1 MQNRSVENMSNEYV
15 FEMKDIT
22 KAFGRNVVLDG
33 VSISIKPGEVR
44 ALMGENGAGKSTLM
58 KILGGIF
65 SADSGTVYM
74 DGKEASIKTVDD
86 ARKYGVSFIHQEIT
100 NIPEMTIAENIFLGR
115 EPKNHLKL
123 VDYRKMKHEAQ
134 KALDALGLDLDAG
147 MLIRGLSVAQQQ
159 MIEIARAVNEGAKI
173 LILDEPTASLSK
185 SETDNLFA
193 QIDRLKKA
201 GVAMIYISHRMEE
214 TFKVCDSVTVLRDG
228 KFIGTRDTK
237 ETTENE
243 LISMMVGREFNNM
256 YGNKRVIGGDV
267 IMEVKHLTTDKV
279 FDISFTLRKGE
290 ILGFSGLVGA
300 GRTELALALFGIDSI
315 QSGEV
320 WLEGKKLTISK
331 PKDAMNAGIALV
343 PEERKEQ
350 GLFLGHSIATNLTFQ
365 VLSEFIHQLRVDKKK
380 ESNIVDEFKQ
390 KLSIKMASVEQTA
403 GELSGGNQQKIVI
416 SKWLAAK
423 PKVLILDEP
432 TRGID
437 VGAKAEIYKLMH
449 SLASEGVSIIMISSE
464 LPEIINNSSRVAI
477 MREGHL
483 AGILDQ
489 QETEATQE
497 KIMSFAVGG
506 EHTTC

>member
-1 MQNRSVENMSNEYV
+1 MSNEYV

-65 SADSGTVYM
+65 SADSGAIYM

-86 ARKYGVSFIHQEIT
+86 ARRYGVSFIHQEIT
-100 NIPEMTIAENIFLGR
+100 NIPEMMIAENIFLGR
-115 EPKNHLKL
+115 EPKNHLKM
-123 VDYRKMKHEAQ
+123 VDHRKMKHEAQ

-185 SETDNLFA
+185 GETDNLFA

-279 FDISFTLRKGE
+279 SDISFTLRKGE

-300 GRTELALALFGIDSI
+300 GRTELALAIFGIDTVR
-315 QSGEV
+315 SGEI
-320 WLEGKKLTISK
+320 WLDGKKLAISR
-331 PKDAMNAGIALV
+331 PKDAINAGIALV

-365 VLSEFIHQLRVDKKK
+365 VLSEFIHQLQVDKKK
-380 ESNIVDEFKQ
+380 ESRIVDEFKQ
-390 KLSIKMASVEQTA
+390 KLSIKMASLEQSA

-449 SLASEGVSIIMISSE
+449 SLAGEGVSIIMISSE
-464 LPEIINNSSRVAI
+464 LPEIINNSSRIAI
-477 MREGHL
+477 MREGRL

-489 QETEATQE
+489 QETEASQE

>member
-1 MQNRSVENMSNEYV
+1 MSNEYV

-256 YGNKRVIGGDV
+256 YGNKRVIGGGV

-315 QSGEV
+315 QSGEI

>member
-1 MQNRSVENMSNEYV
+1 MSNEYV

-193 QIDRLKKA
+193 QIDHLKKA

-315 QSGEV
+315 QSGEI

>member
-1 MQNRSVENMSNEYV
+1 MSDAYV

-58 KILGGIF
+58 KILGGII
-65 SADSGTVYM
+65 SADSGTIFM
-74 DGKEASIKTVDD
+74 NGKEASIKHVED
-86 ARKYGVSFIHQEIT
+86 ARAFGVSFIHQEIT

-115 EPKNHLKL
+115 EPKNHLKM
-123 VDYRKMKHEAQ
+123 VDYRRMKKEAQ
-134 KALDALGLDLDAG
+134 KALDALGLKLDSG

-159 MIEIARAVNEGAKI
+159 MIEIARAVSEGAKI

-185 SETDNLFA
+185 SETDNLFS
-193 QIDRLKKA
+193 QIARLKKA

-228 KFIGTRDTK
+228 KFIGTRQTS

-256 YGNKRVIGGDV
+256 YGNERVIGGDV
-267 IMEVKHLTTDKV
+267 ILEVKHLTTDKV
-279 FDISFTLRKGE
+279 TDISFTLKKGE

-300 GRTELALALFGIDSI
+300 GRTELALAIFGIDSI

-320 WLEGKKLTISK
+320 WLEGKQLTIKK
-331 PKDAMNAGIALV
+331 PKDAISAGIALV

-365 VLSEFIHQLRVDKKK
+365 VLSEYIQRLQVDKKK
-380 ESNIVDEFKQ
+380 EKSIVDEFKH
-390 KLSIKMASVEQTA
+390 KLSIKMASTEQTA

-449 SLASEGVSIIMISSE
+449 TLAQEGVSIIMISSE
-464 LPEIINNSSRVAI
+464 LPEIINNSSRIAV
-477 MREGHL
+477 MREGCL
-483 AGILDQ
+483 AGIIDQ
-489 QETEATQE
+489 TVTESSQEM
-497 KIMSFAVGG
+497 IMSYAVGG

>member
-1 MQNRSVENMSNEYV
+1 MLNEYV

-65 SADSGTVYM
+65 SADSGTIYM

-315 QSGEV
+315 QSGEI

>member
-1 MQNRSVENMSNEYV
+1 MSNEYV

-256 YGNKRVIGGDV
+256 YGNKHVIGGDV

-315 QSGEV
+315 QSGEI

>member
-1 MQNRSVENMSNEYV
+1 MSDAYV

-58 KILGGIF
+58 KILGGII
-65 SADSGTVYM
+65 SADSGTIFM
-74 DGKEASIKTVDD
+74 SGKEASIKHVED
-86 ARKYGVSFIHQEIT
+86 ARAFGVSFIHQEIT

-115 EPKNHLKL
+115 EPKNHLKM
-123 VDYRKMKHEAQ
+123 VDYRKMKKEAQ
-134 KALDALGLDLDAG
+134 KALDALGLKLDSG

-159 MIEIARAVNEGAKI
+159 MIEIARAVSEGAKI

-185 SETDNLFA
+185 SETDNLFS
-193 QIDRLKKA
+193 QIARLKKA

-228 KFIGTRDTK
+228 KFIGTRQTS

-256 YGNKRVIGGDV
+256 YGNERVIGGDV
-267 IMEVKHLTTDKV
+267 ILEVKHLTTDKV
-279 FDISFTLRKGE
+279 TDISFTLKKGE

-300 GRTELALALFGIDSI
+300 GRTELALAIFGIDSI

-320 WLEGKKLTISK
+320 WLEGKQLTIKK
-331 PKDAMNAGIALV
+331 PKDAISAGIALV

-365 VLSEFIHQLRVDKKK
+365 VLSEYIQRLQVDKKK
-380 ESNIVDEFKQ
+380 EKSIVDEFKQ
-390 KLSIKMASVEQTA
+390 KLSIKMASTEQTA

-449 SLASEGVSIIMISSE
+449 TLAQEGVSIIMISSE
-464 LPEIINNSSRVAI
+464 LPEIINNSSRIAV
-477 MREGHL
+477 MREGCL
-483 AGILDQ
+483 AGIIDQ
-489 QETEATQE
+489 TVTESSQEM
-497 KIMSFAVGG
+497 IMSYAVGG

>member
-1 MQNRSVENMSNEYV
+1 MSNEYV

-65 SADSGTVYM
+65 SADSGTIYM

-86 ARKYGVSFIHQEIT
+86 ARRYGVSFIHQEIT
-100 NIPEMTIAENIFLGR
+100 NIPEMMIAENIFLGR
-115 EPKNHLKL
+115 EPKNCLKM

-279 FDISFTLRKGE
+279 SDISFTLRKGE

-300 GRTELALALFGIDSI
+300 GRTELALAIFGIDTV
-315 QSGEV
+315 QSGEI
-320 WLEGKKLTISK
+320 WLEGKKLVISR
-331 PKDAMNAGIALV
+331 PKDAINAGIALV

-365 VLSEFIHQLRVDKKK
+365 VLSEFIHQLQVDKKK
-380 ESNIVDEFKQ
+380 ESRIVDEFKQ
-390 KLSIKMASVEQTA
+390 KLSIKMASIEQSA

-449 SLASEGVSIIMISSE
+449 SLAGEGVSIIMISSE
-464 LPEIINNSSRVAI
+464 LPEIINNSSRIAI
-477 MREGHL
+477 MREGRL

-489 QETEATQE
+489 QETEASQE

>member
-1 MQNRSVENMSNEYV
+1 MSNEYV

-134 KALDALGLDLDAG
+134 KALDALGLVLDAG

-315 QSGEV
+315 QSGEI

>member
-1 MQNRSVENMSNEYV
+1 MSNEYV

-65 SADSGTVYM
+65 SADSGTIYM
-74 DGKEASIKTVDD
+74 EGKEASIKTVDD

-115 EPKNHLKL
+115 EPKNHLKM

-193 QIDRLKKA
+193 QIHRLKKA

-279 FDISFTLRKGE
+279 SDISFTLRKGE

-300 GRTELALALFGIDSI
+300 GRTELALAIFGIDSI
-315 QSGEV
+315 RSGEI
-320 WLEGKKLTISK
+320 WLEGKKLTINR
-331 PKDAMNAGIALV
+331 PRDAINAGIALV

-350 GLFLGHSIATNLTFQ
+350 GLFLSHTIATNLTFQ
-365 VLSEFIHQLRVDKKK
+365 VLSEFIHQLQVDKKK

-390 KLSIKMASVEQTA
+390 KLSI
-403 GELSGGNQQKIVI
+403 
-416 SKWLAAK
+416 
-423 PKVLILDEP
+423 
-432 TRGID
+432 
-437 VGAKAEIYKLMH
+437 
-449 SLASEGVSIIMISSE
+449 
-464 LPEIINNSSRVAI
+464 
-477 MREGHL
+477 
-483 AGILDQ
+483 
-489 QETEATQE
+489 
-497 KIMSFAVGG
+497 
-506 EHTTC
+506 